1 MRSRVKQ
8 VAVVTAALASVAL
21 LAVAAAE
28 VKHKYLGV
36 GKCAKLCHKTAKQG
50 NQLGLWEKTKHAEA
64 FKTLQTAAAK
74 EAGKKVGVDEPE
86 KSPKCL
92 KCHATA
98 YDVAAEWKAEG
109 FSVEDGV
116 QCESCHGPGED
127 YKTKEIMKDKAK
139 AMSLGLVIGDEK
151 TCLGC
156 HNDTSPTWKAD
167 RYTTKDG
174 KKVGFDY
181 EQMWPKIAHPRPKG
195 GGGDE

>member
-1 MRSRVKQ
+1 VSRV
-8 VAVVTAALASVAL
+8 VTLALAVGGVAL
-21 LAVAAAE
+21 LAIAAAE
-28 VKHKYLGV
+28 PKHKYIGV

-50 NQLGLWEKTKHAEA
+50 NQLAVWEKSKHAEA
-64 FKTLQTAAAK
+64 YKTLLTDAANETA
-74 EAGKKVGVDEPE
+74 KKLGIDAPE

-98 YDVAAEWKAEG
+98 YDVAAERRADG

-116 QCESCHGPGED
+116 QCESCHGPGDD
-127 YKTKEIMKDKAK
+127 YKVKEVMKEKAK
-139 AMSLGLVIGDEK
+139 ALSLGLVIGDEK

-156 HNDTSPTWKAD
+156 HNDTSPSWKAD

-174 KKVGFDY
+174 RKVGFDY